1 MSKKNMLQS
10 HCDDTVAFNRRFKY
24 AVIAFAIIEFIVV
37 ALVFIYKAN
46 R

>member
-1 MSKKNMLQS
+1 MPEKDMLQS

-24 AVIAFAIIEFIVV
+24 AIIAFATIEFIVV
-37 ALVFIYKAN
+37 ALVFIYKAT